1 MDGKYEFAEKPET
14 LFAIAPQSSTVMWCT
29 PALLC
34 HTVPHAGARRT
45 TLHSIGRP
53 TMDMAAPNRRASFR
67 GRTTLILAG
76 FLILCL
82 MLLALPRRSHA
93 FGSSRAP
100 LRVDPRAPAVP
111 QAVPRPPL
119 PGVGAVAGARQ
130 TIRPGGLDAIGPHP
144 RTPSDYGAAALA
156 PAARLAFPSPAS
168 SASCASSFSSSPVS
182 SFPAPPTS
190 SSTAWSWP
198 PRVSAH
204 WNLRAPLLVAAGAVY
219 AAAPTTRARTRSH
232 RGVDRRVG
240 RRYVSCLRKRWLGLI
255 HSFPQ
260 RDPYI

>member
-1 MDGKYEFAEKPET
+1 
-14 LFAIAPQSSTVMWCT
+14 
-29 PALLC
+29 
-34 HTVPHAGARRT
+34 
-45 TLHSIGRP
+45 
-53 TMDMAAPNRRASFR
+53 MDMAASIRRASFL
-67 GRTTLILAG
+67 GRSIVILAG
-76 FLILCL
+76 A
-82 MLLALPRRSHA
+82 LLLLLRVLLPNLSIPAFPLLSGHTRGLQLHA
-93 FGSSRAP
+93 FGSSSAP
-100 LRVDPRAPAVP
+100 LRGDLRATAVP
-111 QAVPRPPL
+111 QAVLRLPP
-119 PGVGAVAGARQ
+119 PGVGAVAGSRQ
-130 TIRPGGLDAIGPHP
+130 TMRPCGLDARGLPLTESP
-144 RTPSDYGAAALA
+144 FEYGAAALP
-156 PAARLAFPSPAS
+156 PAARFTAHPPAA